1 MSGNV
6 RVTLDETELRQ
17 IRSLVH
23 AGATPDVSAFVR
35 HAVAMAVDDLAE
47 WDATLAETLRQTGG
61 KPLGRGHGMVGML
74 TASSWPDM

>member
-35 HAVAMAVDDLAE
+35 HAVAMALDDLAE

-61 KPLGRGHGMVGML
+61 PLSDRERAWADDVLG
-74 TASSWPDM
+74 TE

>member
-35 HAVAMAVDDLAE
+35 HAVAMALDDLAE
-47 WDATLAETLRQTGG
+47 WDATLAETLRQAGG
-61 KPLGRGHGMVGML
+61 PLSDRERAWAGDVLG
-74 TASSWPDM
+74 TE

>member
-6 RVTLDETELRQ
+6 RVTLDETGLRQ

-35 HAVAMAVDDLAE
+35 HAVAMALDDLAE

-61 KPLGRGHGMVGML
+61 PLSDRERAWADDVLG
-74 TASSWPDM
+74 TE

>member
-6 RVTLDETELRQ
+6 RVTLDGTELRQ

-35 HAVAMAVDDLAE
+35 HAVAMALDDLAE

-61 KPLGRGHGMVGML
+61 PLSDRERAWADDVLG
-74 TASSWPDM
+74 TE